1 MGFREL
7 GKELLD
13 LAYPSSLYCICCNKI
28 IDESRVYRLCDK
40 CNEEIKWSNGRT
52 CKKCGKLLSSIN
64 PSEICFNCRENE
76 HEFDR
81 GFTIC
86 EYNEHA
92 RSIVLSLKYGG
103 RTDIAKSIAEMMS
116 DKMLM
121 IKESKSHVI
130 KEKKS
135 HWDSKDGYG
144 EYDIALSVPMFKDKR
159 KKRGFNQATLI
170 AREFAKYQN
179 IRCKE
184 YYIQRVK
191 DSAPMRGL
199 KPVERKENING
210 AFRLTRYAEELR
222 GKRILLIDD
231 IYTTGATL
239 DEISKLLRNVKPSK
253 IDILTFA
260 AGADV
265 LKEEE

>member
-1 MGFREL
+1 MGFRDL

-13 LAYPSSLYCICCNKI
+13 LAYPSSLYCICCSKI

-40 CNEEIKWSNGRT
+40 CNEEIKWSNVRT
-52 CKKCGKLLSSIN
+52 CKKCGKLLSDIN

-116 DKMLM
+116 DKILM
-121 IKESKSHVI
+121 IKESKPHL
-130 KEKKS
+130 KK
-135 HWDSKDGYG
+135 DSKSQVGSKDRYS
-144 EYDIALSVPMFKDKR
+144 EYDIALPVPIFKDKR

-170 AREFAKYQN
+170 AREFVKYQN
-179 IRCKE
+179 MKCGE

-199 KPVERKENING
+199 KPVERIENING
-210 AFRLTRYAEELR
+210 AFRLTRYAKELR

-239 DEISKLLRNVKPSK
+239 DEISRLLRNVKPSK